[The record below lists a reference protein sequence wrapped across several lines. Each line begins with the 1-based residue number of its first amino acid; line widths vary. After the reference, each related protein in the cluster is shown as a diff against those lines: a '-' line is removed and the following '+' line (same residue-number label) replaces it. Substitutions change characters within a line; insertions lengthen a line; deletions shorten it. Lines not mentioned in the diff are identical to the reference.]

1 MEPNELTIL
10 SLCDVLQQI
19 LIENDMK
26 DMPIHVGVRPA
37 EGYDVLHESDVR
49 VGRNGVYVG

>member
-1 MEPNELTIL
+1 MTIL
-10 SLCDVLQQI
+10 SLCDLLQHL
-19 LIENDMK
+19 LIENGME

-37 EGYDVLHESDVR
+37 EGYDVLREEDVR